1 MKAVAYPNAAESSGS
16 MSSRLAMS
24 AVVLAT
30 ATLFSVRAPVGADFS
45 SMARTGASVWSDP
58 TTCLMNPL
66 QRARFLGRL

>member
-45 SMARTGASVWSDP
+45 SMARTGAEATD
-58 TTCLMNPL
+58 TCLMNPL
-66 QRARFLGRL
+66 QRVRFLGRL